1 MSTSIECPWQTEYW
15 LRHCE
20 GFRVFTPDG
29 EVGFV
34 EAVELKPDGDAAA
47 LVVRFGEMFTHDVI
61 VPVDEVEEF
70 DPVAERITIG
80 PLAGSPHEEA
90 ARQLRIPAT
99 V

>member
-1 MSTSIECPWQTEYW
+1 MSTMIQSPWETEYW

-29 EVGFV
+29 ETGFV
-34 EAVELKPDGDAAA
+34 DAVELRPDGDAAG
-47 LVVRFGEMFTHDVI
+47 LVVRFGETYTHDVI
-61 VPVDEVEEF
+61 VSVDEVEEL

-80 PLAGSPHEEA
+80 PLAGAPRKEP
-90 ARQLRIPAT
+90 ARQLRIPAI